1 MPDARVAETIAVPGR
16 FTRCVERSD
25 YQPLTQKPAE
35 ILLQK
40 GVASWLKEFCDFLL
54 GGKLICLGGT
64 ECAVGHV
71 VGIEPVGF
79 GKPFPDDIDNDFSFN
94 LLLAPHT
101 VEDFAGAAKQLT
113 FVDEA
118 KLPAEKQANFLNQKL
133 VAADGMQ
140 GRLISDPSA
149 SLPNPGDW
157 PDPLDK
163 KGGLKSTGYAAPPV
177 VYVWGAGGPT
187 QYIPSDDKSDRLL
200 EEVKQDAAGARRAPI
215 PVLHCECEGSRPFLV
230 CQAIGPLLDIAG
242 GKPPGFPGP
251 SASEVCHATLGWI
264 PWVGDAIC
272 SLIEDA
278 VALALAPVVLAV
290 AAAAWLQA
298 QLIDDAFF
306 TGPISGEIALGD
318 AVAVTGRWV
327 WDAGHSGWPEL
338 HAVHTVQK
346 LVIPPEFRSGARANP
361 TAFEDFRRN
370 VCRLVGEAPPNFGA
384 PNAPRTGAQV
394 GAMSP
399 EQRAVHD
406 RQQRPENGWTIHPL
420 IDGCEEDPAEPPPPP
435 PIR

>member
-1 MPDARVAETIAVPGR
+1 MPDGTAGAAIEVPGR
-16 FTRCVERSD
+16 FTHCVSRGD
-25 YQPLTQKPAE
+25 YRPLTKKPAE

-40 GVASWLKEFCDFLL
+40 GLASWAKAFCDYLL

-79 GKPFPDDIDNDFSFN
+79 DKPFPDDIDNDFSFN
-94 LLLAPHT
+94 LLLGPHT
-101 VEDFAGAAKQLT
+101 IDDFAGAARQRT
-113 FVDEA
+113 FVEEE
-118 KLPAEKQANFLNQKL
+118 KLPAEQQANFVNQNI

-140 GRLISDPSA
+140 GRLIIDPSQ
-149 SLPNPGDW
+149 SLANPGDW
-157 PDPLDK
+157 PDPLEK
-163 KGGLKSTGYAAPPV
+163 EAGLKNTGYAAPPV
-177 VYVWGAGGPT
+177 VYLWGSGGPT

-200 EEVKQDAAGARRAPI
+200 NEVKQDAGGARRVPI

-230 CQAIGPLLDIAG
+230 CQAISPLLDLAS
-242 GKPPGFPGP
+242 GKLPGVPGP

-278 VALALAPVVLAV
+278 LALALAPIALAV
-290 AAAAWLQA
+290 AAAAWFQA
-298 QLIDDAFF
+298 QLIDDVYF
-306 TGPISGEIALGD
+306 TGPISGEIAIGD

-346 LVIPPEFRSGARANP
+346 LAIPPELLSGARTDPKALD
-361 TAFEDFRRN
+361 DFRRN
-370 VCRLVGEAPPNFGA
+370 VCHLVGEAPPNFGA
-384 PNAPRTGAQV
+384 PDAPRTVTQLA
-394 GAMSP
+394 AMTP
-399 EQRAVHD
+399 EQRTVHE
-406 RQQRPENGWTIHPL
+406 RQQEPENSWTIHPL
-420 IDGCEEDPAEPPPPP
+420 IDGCEGEPAEPPPPP
-435 PIR
+435 IR